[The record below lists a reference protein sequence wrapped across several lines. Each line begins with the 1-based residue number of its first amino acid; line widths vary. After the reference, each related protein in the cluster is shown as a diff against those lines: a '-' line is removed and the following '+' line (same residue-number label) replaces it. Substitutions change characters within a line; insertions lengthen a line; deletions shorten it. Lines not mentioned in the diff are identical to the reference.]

1 MLTDPSGVNRDME
14 GLERTKKGPEYE
26 VKYSALWSCGVLLFH
41 SFAGLTTTTKKK
53 TDLKFTVLHVCCV
66 HRPPSAVVLIK
77 LKDCA
82 LVSRWVG

>member
-41 SFAGLTTTTKKK
+41 SVAEACFAPGSGTPATPILIPKGKK
-53 TDLKFTVLHVCCV
+53 
-66 HRPPSAVVLIK
+66 
-77 LKDCA
+77 
-82 LVSRWVG
+82 